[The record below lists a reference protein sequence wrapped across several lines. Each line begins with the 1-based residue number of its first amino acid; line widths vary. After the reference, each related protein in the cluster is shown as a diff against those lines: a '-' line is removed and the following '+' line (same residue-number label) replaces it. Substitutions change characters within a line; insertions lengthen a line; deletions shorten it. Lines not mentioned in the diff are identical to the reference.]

1 MMHLVPSCSPVPSS
15 TFDASQLEFDLDLLP
30 VSLGPDCVVPGSP
43 GQYSLCSPLDTHTTM
58 FSPEPPAGPG
68 LKRSGQAMPPSPGP
82 SLSPLSPYSPA
93 SRPERR
99 VSTQSAHSVS
109 SGDAASGIN
118 LQESLMEFT
127 QLQDKIKLEQD
138 LLLDPHSSLQL
149 SPGYPSHHRYS
160 VSSES
165 SAVFP
170 LSPEPSLA
178 QDLVPVKMEPLD
190 IGFQN
195 SKAASNTLLK
205 QCLSDTSF
213 QAKYN
218 LKPADFGITTGFV
231 SSDTATNQSGD
242 QSPVTSSVKT
252 ELTPEA
258 TTSGHKPLGPTLSD
272 TVKIEP
278 LLDLAA
284 DQVRREIA
292 ATCQMLTISPSKY
305 LFQRL
310 LRTIF
315 ISLVERNLLFSK
327 PFDNLCS
334 YSSS

>member
-30 VSLGPDCVVPGSP
+30 VSLGPDSVVPGSP

-58 FSPEPPAGPG
+58 FSPEPPTSSSM
-68 LKRSGQAMPPSPGP
+68 KRSQALPPSPGP

-99 VSTQSAHSVS
+99 VSTQSAHSVAS
-109 SGDAASGIN
+109 SLQEPGEAASGIN
-118 LQESLMEFT
+118 LQESLLEFT

-149 SPGYPSHHRYS
+149 SPGYPGHHRYS

-170 LSPEPSLA
+170 LSPEPGLS
-178 QDLVPVKMEPLD
+178 QEVPVKMEPID
-190 IGFQN
+190 TGFQG

-231 SSDTATNQSGD
+231 SSETSTHQSRD
-242 QSPVTSSVKT
+242 QAPVTSPVKT
-252 ELTPEA
+252 EPA
-258 TTSGHKPLGPTLSD
+258 PGAATSGHKPLGPTLSD
-272 TVKIEP
+272 SVKIEP

-292 ATCQMLTISPSKY
+292 ATCQMLSISPSK
-305 LFQRL
+305 
-310 LRTIF
+310 
-315 ISLVERNLLFSK
+315 
-327 PFDNLCS
+327 
-334 YSSS
+334 

>member
-99 VSTQSAHSVS
+99 GSTQSAHSVS

>member
-1 MMHLVPSCSPVPSS
+1 MYYHFIILSRVQMMHLVPSCSPVPSS
-15 TFDASQLEFDLDLLP
+15 TFDPVAQLEFDLDLLP
-30 VSLGPDCVVPGSP
+30 VSLCPSLGPDSVVPGSP

-58 FSPEPPAGPG
+58 FSPEPPTSSGAV
-68 LKRSGQAMPPSPGP
+68 KRSPLPPSPSA

-99 VSTQSAHSVS
+99 VSTQSSHSVS
-109 SGDAASGIN
+109 SSLQETPADITASGIN

-138 LLLDPHSSLQL
+138 MLLDHPQSILPL
-149 SPGYPSHHRYS
+149 SPGYPAHTRYS

-170 LSPEPSLA
+170 LSPEPSL
-178 QDLVPVKMEPLD
+178 QDQVTMVKMEPVD
-190 IGFQN
+190 SGFKDK
-195 SKAASNTLLK
+195 SSNTLLK

-231 SSDTATNQSGD
+231 STEASATNQTRD
-242 QSPVTSSVKT
+242 QSQTAMATVKT
-252 ELTPEA
+252 EGNLGA
-258 TTSGHKPLGPTLSD
+258 IASGHKPLGPTLSD
-272 TVKIEP
+272 SVKIEP

-292 ATCQMLTISPSKY
+292 STCQMLSISPSK
-305 LFQRL
+305 
-310 LRTIF
+310 
-315 ISLVERNLLFSK
+315 
-327 PFDNLCS
+327 
-334 YSSS
+334 